1 MEGSGISALQT
12 ALTTWGTQFA
22 TDATSMLTTLAPIA
36 LGVVGLGLALMFG
49 IKKFRQI
56 ANKA

>member
-1 MEGSGISALQT
+1 MEALQT
-12 ALTTWGTQFA
+12 ALTTWGTQFS

>member
-1 MEGSGISALQT
+1 MEALQS
-12 ALTTWGTQFA
+12 ALTTWGSQFGA
-22 TDATSMLTTLAPIA
+22 DATSMLTTLAPIG

>member
-1 MEGSGISALQT
+1 MEALQT
-12 ALTTWGTQFA
+12 ALTAWGTQFS